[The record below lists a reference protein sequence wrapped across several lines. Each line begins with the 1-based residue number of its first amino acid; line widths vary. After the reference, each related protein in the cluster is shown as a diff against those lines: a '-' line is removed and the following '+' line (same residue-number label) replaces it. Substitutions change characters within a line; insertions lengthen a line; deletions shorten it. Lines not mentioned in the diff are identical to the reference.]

1 MKQNLVLSDS
11 QGSSLFPFW
20 MTHFLG
26 CTACLRRTLLQAN
39 RLALFIHRP
48 QFQSAQSWTKCKNE
62 KAVCSS
68 MGSQSEPLS
77 LIDINWPP
85 EGPSGWEPS
94 TEGNWKGWA
103 VVLECPLFTR
113 DVAEPWGLGWPAYRQ
128 LWLGDG
134 TLFSILAIELVAW
147 HKNVSALIEQTFC
160 D

>member
-1 MKQNLVLSDS
+1 MKQNLVSGS

-39 RLALFIHRP
+39 RLALFIQRL
-48 QFQSAQSWTKCKNE
+48 QFQLAQSWTKCKNE
-62 KAVCSS
+62 KAVCSA

-77 LIDINWPP
+77 VININWPP

-103 VVLECPLFTR
+103 VIPECPLFMR
-113 DVAEPWGLGWPAYRQ
+113 DFAEPWGSGWPAYRQ
-128 LWLGDG
+128 LLGDG
-134 TLFSILAIELVAW
+134 TLFSILATELVAW
-147 HKNVSALIEQTFC
+147 HKNVSALIGQTFC
-160 D
+160 G